1 MRCRLLLPILA
12 TVALL
17 STSACNRDFT
27 DNSTSTPD
35 TPTVEVTADE
45 PVAGKP
51 AIRKP
56 KHPPIHRP
64 QAPTPQPAPP
74 AAKPLTISADGLG
87 PYVIGAKMSR
97 LKADGFLL
105 NNYEYDACP
114 FWAIAG
120 GTRGYGSPGLSF
132 WHGKLISVSVEDNT
146 PTDRGIKVGA
156 ALSAVKAQ
164 YPHGKKITVG
174 PNAVTGWFVE
184 DGDHALVFD
193 YADGVV
199 ERIEAGTAQFEKDGP
214 SATQG
219 C

>member
-1 MRCRLLLPILA
+1 MRCRRLLPIIA

-17 STSACNRDFT
+17 STGACVREFADT
-27 DNSTSTPD
+27 PSSTPD
-35 TPTVEVTADE
+35 TPTADE

-51 AIRKP
+51 ATRKP

-64 QAPTPQPAPP
+64 KAPTPRPAPP
-74 AAKPLTISADGLG
+74 AAKPLAISADGLG
-87 PYVIGAKMSR
+87 PYAIGAKMSR
-97 LKADGFLL
+97 LEADGLL
-105 NNYEYDACP
+105 RDTYEYDACP

-120 GTRGYGSPGLSF
+120 GTPKYGTPGLSF

-156 ALSAVKAQ
+156 ALSAVKRTYQ
-164 YPHGKKITVG
+164 EGKKITVG
-174 PNAVTGWFVE
+174 PNAVTGWFVKS
-184 DGDHALVFD
+184 GDHALVFN

-214 SATQG
+214 TETQG